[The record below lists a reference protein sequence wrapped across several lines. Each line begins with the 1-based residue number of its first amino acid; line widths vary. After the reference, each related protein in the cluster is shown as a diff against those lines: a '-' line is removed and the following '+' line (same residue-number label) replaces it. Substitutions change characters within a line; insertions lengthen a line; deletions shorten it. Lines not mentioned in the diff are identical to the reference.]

1 MTSLLN
7 PYIAFRNDARQAM
20 TFYQGVFGGE
30 LSVSTF
36 GDFGATRDGTD
47 PDGIMH
53 ARLDTPLGFT
63 IMASDVPEHMEF
75 NPGTRI
81 TVSLSGDDAEEL
93 RGYFAKLTEGGAVE
107 VPLQKQAW
115 GDEFGMGSDQFG
127 VSWMVNI
134 TEPHQ
139 PA

>member
-1 MTSLLN
+1 MTSRLN
-7 PYIAFRNDARQAM
+7 PYIAFRNDAREAM

-30 LSVSTF
+30 LTISTF
-36 GDFGATRDGTD
+36 ADFGGAREGTD
-47 PDGIMH
+47 PDGVMH
-53 ARLDTPLGFT
+53 AQLETPLGFT
-63 IMASDVPEHMEF
+63 IMASDVPAPMELT
-75 NPGTRI
+75 PGANI
-81 TVSLSGDDAEEL
+81 TISVSGDDADEL
-93 RGYFAKLTEGGAVE
+93 RGYFAELTEGGAVE